1 MRQKLQNAS
10 RFLLQ
15 NLTVLLQNAAV
26 ITNCNSTKANT
37 NFKSYIKESF
47 YEDLVRN
54 LC

>member
-15 NLTVLLQNAAV
+15 NLTVLLENAAV
-26 ITNCNSTKANT
+26 ITNYNSTEPNT

-47 YEDLVRN
+47 YEDLIRN